1 MAMPDRD
8 AVVIERIFDAP
19 IDLIWRLWTEPEHF
33 QVWYG
38 PAGASIPVAKMDVRV
53 GGGRSIC
60 MEVQAPDGP
69 MRLWFTGEYLDVVE
83 NRRLVY
89 TESMSDEHGKV
100 LDIGAPG
107 AHPKTEVRVELED
120 IDGRTRMIM
129 THVGVPS
136 DSPGATGW
144 AMAFDKLDAYVASLG
159 VR

>member
-1 MAMPDRD
+1 MAMADND
-8 AVVIERIFDAP
+8 AVVIERVFDAP

-33 QVWYG
+33 QAWYG
-38 PAGASIPVAKMDVRV
+38 PVGASVPVARMDVRV

-69 MRLWFTGEYLDVVE
+69 MRMWFTGEYLEVVE

-89 TESMSDEHGKV
+89 TESMADEHGNV
-100 LDIGAPG
+100 HDSV
-107 AHPKTEVRVELED
+107 HPKTEVRVELED
-120 IDGRTRMIM
+120 VEGRTRMVM
-129 THVGVPS
+129 THVGIPS

-144 AMAFDKLDAYVASLG
+144 TMAFDKLDSYVASLG